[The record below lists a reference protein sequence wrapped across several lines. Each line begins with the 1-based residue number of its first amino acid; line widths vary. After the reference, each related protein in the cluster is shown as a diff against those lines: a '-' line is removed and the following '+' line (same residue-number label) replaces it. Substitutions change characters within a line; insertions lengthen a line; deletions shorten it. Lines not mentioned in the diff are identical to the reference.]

1 MARYKYF
8 DTSQGLFLTVSLEEQ
23 RIPGSFEH
31 TVNYLIDQLDLSAFD
46 AAFHNDNKGAPAYSP
61 QVMLKIIFYC
71 YSRGIITSRPI
82 EYACKTNIVVKVL
95 ARDAEPDHDTI
106 AHFISSQGEA
116 VKGLF
121 AQVLLKCH
129 ALGLI
134 GGELFAIDGC
144 TLPSHAAKERH

>member
-8 DTSQGLFLTVSLEEQ
+8 DKSRGLFITVSLEEQ
-23 RIPGSFEH
+23 LIPGSFEH
-31 TVNYLIDQLDLSAFD
+31 TLNYLIDRLDLSAFD
-46 AAFHNDNKGAPAYSP
+46 AAFHNDRKGAPAYSP
-61 QVMLKIIFYC
+61 AVMLKIVFYC

-82 EYACKTNIVVKVL
+82 EYACKTNMVVKAL

-106 AHFISSQGEA
+106 AHFISSHALA
-116 VKGLF
+116 VKNLF
-121 AQVLLKCH
+121 AQVLLKCY

-144 TLPSHAAKERH
+144 KPQKMRPNL